1 MKYAMNFEL
10 EICCFNFQSALIA
23 EQAGATR
30 IELCANPADGGTT
43 PGYGMI
49 KLVKEKIKID
59 VYPIIRPRG
68 GDFLYDADD
77 IVMMQTEILLC
88 KELGCEGVVI
98 GLLKKDGTIDK
109 ERCKKLVELAYPM
122 AVTFH
127 RAFDRVISPLEALED
142 IIAIGCERI
151 LTSGQ
156 RPTAIESTQL
166 LNELVRQAD
175 DRIIIMPGSGIRGAN
190 IVELAEK
197 TGANEFHSSA
207 RIDTAS
213 GMEYINAGMSESLT
227 SVMADKTE
235 IELMKSNLVSYFPR
249 LRQAD

>member
-1 MKYAMNFEL
+1 LNFEL
-10 EICCFNFQSALIA
+10 EICCFNFQSAVIA

-77 IVMMQTEILLC
+77 IAMMQTEILLC

-98 GLLKKDGTIDK
+98 GLLKQDGTIDK
-109 ERCKKLVELAYPM
+109 ERCKKLVKLAYPM
-122 AVTFH
+122 GVSFH
-127 RAFDRVISPLEALED
+127 RAFDRAIDPFEALED
-142 IIAIGCERI
+142 IVEIGCERI

-156 RPTAIESTQL
+156 RPTAIESVQL

-175 DRIIIMPGSGIRGAN
+175 DRIIVMPGSGIRGSN
-190 IVELAEK
+190 IAELAEK

-207 RIDTAS
+207 RINTGS
-213 GMEYINAGMSESLT
+213 SMEYINANMGESLT
-227 SVMADKTE
+227 SVIADKTE
-235 IELMKSNLVSYFPR
+235 IALMKSNLENYFSG
-249 LRQAD
+249 LQQAD